1 MAIAVPLMGQG
12 IYNPNVNLAKET
24 PARLLTTCASTQVLG
39 KLILFR
45 RRLTSSHLFR
55 LGSPGRKIAL

>member
-1 MAIAVPLMGQG
+1 MAIAAPLMGQG
-12 IYNPNVNLAKET
+12 IYNPNVKLAKET

-45 RRLTSSHLFR
+45 RRLTSSHLF
-55 LGSPGRKIAL
+55 